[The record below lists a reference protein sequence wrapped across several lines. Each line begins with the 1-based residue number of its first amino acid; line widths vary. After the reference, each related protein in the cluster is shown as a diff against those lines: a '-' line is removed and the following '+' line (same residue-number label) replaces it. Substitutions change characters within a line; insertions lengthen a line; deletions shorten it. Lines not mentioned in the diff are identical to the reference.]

1 MFIWEENKN
10 FKEIIQMKKFVLII
24 ICFLFLFC
32 LSSKTAFANKSAIT
46 LEGPTSAVKG
56 SEVTF
61 KITVTHSGNSFFHYT
76 KLLKVQANGQPV
88 QQWDY
93 TAGNR
98 PEGET
103 FTKEITIKVLENTE
117 VVAEA
122 SCNVHGSA
130 GPAKLMIQ
138 VK

>member
-1 MFIWEENKN
+1 
-10 FKEIIQMKKFVLII
+10 MKRFVLVVS
-24 ICFLFLFC
+24 CFLFLFC
-32 LSSKTAFANKSAIT
+32 LYSGPVFANKAAVT
-46 LEGPTSAVKG
+46 LEGPASAEKG
-56 SEVTF
+56 SEVII
-61 KITVTHSGNSFFHYT
+61 KITVTHSANSFMHYT
-76 KLLKVQANGQPV
+76 KWLKVQANGKPV

-103 FTKEITIKVLENTE
+103 FTKEVKIKVLENTE

-122 SCNVHGSA
+122 SCNIHGSA
-130 GPAKLMIQ
+130 GPAKLMIL